1 MSGPTVVFFSL
12 ETSAASASIS
22 IAPLGA
28 VYLAAAALSEAQ
40 AMGQEYDAALANVS
54 ARAEEMAEKH
64 RRRQEA
70 QLQQRT
76 AVAQE
81 TARLESRLAHLQ
93 DIAAGLA
100 QRLPEQAATLAVA
113 TLRRPPENSQEAWL
127 RHAEGLR
134 AEVRRLEDRLSAAG
148 AALDAQLRDTLAQ
161 AMQPAA
167 GPGLE
172 DLLHAYAAQRSLRP
186 GLNPQQAEIFRRT
199 VERVLGRLESAPDSV
214 LPAEVETLAREIMLA
229 PSLERA
235 ESLALELRLRVQQHQ
250 QMRALL
256 QARTAEMKAWLDA
269 LPNDAPAD
277 LRDAL
282 EAAAAGLAPLAPEQE
297 SAARQ
302 YLEALRA
309 ARARQEQEAAAQVL
323 EQSLRDL
330 GYEVEGIERTL
341 FVEGGVAHFQRQGWE
356 DYHVRLRLDPRENT
370 MSFNVV
376 RPRGLEESA
385 VRKRQD
391 FLAEERWCAEFPK
404 LKQTLAAR
412 GIEFNVLRQMGAG
425 ELPVQTVDPASLP
438 RRREED
444 AARETRAPLQKG
456 FS

>member
-1 MSGPTVVFFSL
+1 MSGPTVVSFSL
-12 ETSAASASIS
+12 NASGVGVSVT
-22 IAPLGA
+22 PLGA

-40 AMGQEYDAALANVS
+40 AMGQEYDAALASVS
-54 ARAEEMAEKH
+54 ARAEEMAEK
-64 RRRQEA
+64 RRRLQET
-70 QLQQRT
+70 QLQQR
-76 AVAQE
+76 AALAQE
-81 TARLESRLAHLQ
+81 SARLESRLAHLQ
-93 DIAAGLA
+93 GVAAALA
-100 QRLPEQAATLAVA
+100 QRLPAQAAALAV
-113 TLRRPPENSQEAWL
+113 TQPQRPLENSQEALL
-127 RHAEGLR
+127 RHAEALR
-134 AEVRRLEDRLSAAG
+134 AGIRRLEDLLAAAG
-148 AALDAQLRDTLAQ
+148 AALDAQWRDTLAQ

-167 GPGLE
+167 GAGLE

-186 GLNPQQAEIFRRT
+186 GLNPQQAETFRHT
-199 VERVLGRLESAPDSV
+199 VERVLGRLEDESDGP
-214 LPAEVETLAREIMLA
+214 LPAGLETLAREIMLA

-250 QMRALL
+250 QMQAQL
-256 QARTAEMKAWLDA
+256 QARTAEMNAWLEA
-269 LPNDAPAD
+269 LPNDAPAE
-277 LRDAL
+277 LRNAL

-297 SAARQ
+297 NRARQ
-302 YLEALRA
+302 FLETARA
-309 ARARQEQEAAAQVL
+309 ARVRLEQEAAAQVL

-370 MSFNVV
+370 INFNVV

-404 LKQTLAAR
+404 LQQTLAAR
-412 GIEFNVLRQMGAG
+412 GIAFNVLRQMGAG

-438 RRREED
+438 RRREEE
-444 AARETRAPLQKG
+444 AARDARAPLQKG
-456 FS
+456 FT

>member
-12 ETSAASASIS
+12 ESSAASVSV
-22 IAPLGA
+22 APLGA
-28 VYLAAAALSEAQ
+28 VVLAAAALSEAR
-40 AMGQEYDAALANVS
+40 AMGQEYDAVLANVN
-54 ARAEEMAEKH
+54 ARAEDMTEKH
-64 RRRQEA
+64 RRLQEA
-70 QLQQRT
+70 QLQRRT
-76 AVAQE
+76 VLTQE

-93 DIAAGLA
+93 DVAAALA
-100 QRLPEQAATLAVA
+100 QRLPAQAAALASIA
-113 TLRRPPENSQEAWL
+113 SIQRPQDDSQDALL
-127 RHAEGLR
+127 RHAEALR
-134 AEVRRLEDRLSAAG
+134 AEIRRLEDLLAAVG
-148 AALDAQLRDTLAQ
+148 AALDAQWRDTLAQ

-172 DLLHAYAAQRSLRP
+172 DQLHAYAAQRSLRP

>member
-12 ETSAASASIS
+12 ESSAASVSV
-22 IAPLGA
+22 APLGA
-28 VYLAAAALSEAQ
+28 VVLAAAALSEAR

-54 ARAEEMAEKH
+54 ARAEEMAGKH
-64 RRRQEA
+64 RRLQETQLQRRTALAQEA
-70 QLQQRT
+70 
-76 AVAQE
+76 
-81 TARLESRLAHLQ
+81 ARLESRLAHLQ
-93 DIAAGLA
+93 DVAAALA
-100 QRLPEQAATLAVA
+100 QRLPAQAAALAPASVPRPRDESRETL
-113 TLRRPPENSQEAWL
+113 L
-127 RHAEGLR
+127 RHAEALR
-134 AEVRRLEDRLSAAG
+134 AEVRRLEERLAEAG
-148 AALDAQLRDTLAQ
+148 AALDAQWRDTLAQ
-161 AMQPAA
+161 AMQPATGA
-167 GPGLE
+167 GLE
-172 DLLHAYAAQRSLRP
+172 DLLHAYAAQRNLRP
-186 GLNPQQAEIFRRT
+186 GLNPQQAETFRHT
-199 VERVLGRLESAPDSV
+199 VERVLGRLENAPDSV

-250 QMRALL
+250 QMQAQL
-256 QARTAEMKAWLDA
+256 QARTAEMNAWLEA
-269 LPNDAPAD
+269 LPNDAPTP

-282 EAAAAGLAPLAPEQE
+282 EAAAAGLTPLAPEQE
-297 SAARQ
+297 NRVRQ
-302 YLEALRA
+302 FLEAARA
-309 ARARQEQEAAAQVL
+309 ARIRQEQEAAAQVL

-370 MSFNVV
+370 INFNVV

-404 LKQTLAAR
+404 LQQTLAAR
-412 GIEFNVLRQMGAG
+412 GIAFNVLRQMGAG

-438 RRREED
+438 RRHEEETVRD
-444 AARETRAPLQKG
+444 ARAPLQKR
-456 FS
+456 FT

>member
-1 MSGPTVVFFSL
+1 MSGPTVVSFSL
-12 ETSAASASIS
+12 NASGVGVSVT
-22 IAPLGA
+22 PLGA

-54 ARAEEMAEKH
+54 ARAEEMAEK
-64 RRRQEA
+64 RRRLQET

-76 AVAQE
+76 AMAQE

-93 DIAAGLA
+93 GVAAALA
-100 QRLPEQAATLAVA
+100 QRLPAQAAALAV
-113 TLRRPPENSQEAWL
+113 TQPQRPLENSQEALL
-127 RHAEGLR
+127 RHAEALR
-134 AEVRRLEDRLSAAG
+134 AGIRRLEDLLAAAD
-148 AALDAQLRDTLAQ
+148 AALDAQWRDTLAQ

-167 GPGLE
+167 GAGLE
-172 DLLHAYAAQRSLRP
+172 DLLHAYAAQRSLLP
-186 GLNPQQAEIFRRT
+186 GLNPQQAETFRHT
-199 VERVLGRLESAPDSV
+199 VERVLGRLEDVADGP
-214 LPAEVETLAREIMLA
+214 LPAGLETLAREIMLA

-250 QMRALL
+250 QMRAQLR
-256 QARTAEMKAWLDA
+256 ARTAEMNAWLEA
-269 LPNDAPAD
+269 LPNDAPAE

-282 EAAAAGLAPLAPEQE
+282 ETAAAGLAPLAPEQE
-297 SAARQ
+297 NRARQ
-302 YLEALRA
+302 FLEAARA
-309 ARARQEQEAAAQVL
+309 ARVRQEQEAAAQVL

-330 GYEVEGIERTL
+330 GYAVEGIERTL
-341 FVEGGVAHFQRQGWE
+341 FVEGGMAHFQRQGWE

-370 MSFNVV
+370 INFNVV
-376 RPRGLEESA
+376 RPHGLEESA

-412 GIEFNVLRQMGAG
+412 GIEFNVLRQLGAG

-438 RRREED
+438 RRHEEET
-444 AARETRAPLQKG
+444 ARETRAPLQKG

>member
-1 MSGPTVVFFSL
+1 MSGPTVVSFSL
-12 ETSAASASIS
+12 NASGVGVSVT
-22 IAPLGA
+22 PLGA

-54 ARAEEMAEKH
+54 ARAEEMAEK
-64 RRRQEA
+64 RRRLQET

-76 AVAQE
+76 AMAQE

-93 DIAAGLA
+93 GVAAALA
-100 QRLPEQAATLAVA
+100 QRLPAQAAALAV
-113 TLRRPPENSQEAWL
+113 TQPQRPLENSQEALL
-127 RHAEGLR
+127 RHAEALR
-134 AEVRRLEDRLSAAG
+134 AGIRRLEDLLAAAD
-148 AALDAQLRDTLAQ
+148 AALDAQWRDTLAQ

-167 GPGLE
+167 GAGLE
-172 DLLHAYAAQRSLRP
+172 DLLHAYAAQRSLLP
-186 GLNPQQAEIFRRT
+186 GLNPQQAETFRHT
-199 VERVLGRLESAPDSV
+199 VERVLGRLEDVADGP
-214 LPAEVETLAREIMLA
+214 LPAGLETLAREIMLA

-250 QMRALL
+250 QMRAQLR
-256 QARTAEMKAWLDA
+256 ARTAEMNAWLEA
-269 LPNDAPAD
+269 LPNDAPAE

-282 EAAAAGLAPLAPEQE
+282 ETAAAGLAPLAPEQE
-297 SAARQ
+297 NRARQ
-302 YLEALRA
+302 FLEAARA
-309 ARARQEQEAAAQVL
+309 ARVRQEQEAAAQVL

-330 GYEVEGIERTL
+330 GYAVEGIERTL
-341 FVEGGVAHFQRQGWE
+341 FVEGGMAHFQRQGWE

-370 MSFNVV
+370 INFNVV

-412 GIEFNVLRQMGAG
+412 GIEFNVLRQLGAG

-438 RRREED
+438 QRREEEVARD
-444 AARETRAPLQKG
+444 AKAPLQKG